1 MKITIITLIAIVAM
15 VFKSQ
20 AQVIPELSK
29 YLSGKTEAEV
39 VTVNVTNSKYTSF
52 GKCSLRVIG
61 NKLIGNYTQMFSDR
75 SLFQGD
81 KDNMGIELDLRNG
94 QLTMIINSWGG
105 VRETYNMVVQPN
117 GKLLIATSNDRS
129 VILSLSNIKGQLF
142 D

>member
-1 MKITIITLIAIVAM
+1 MKMTIITLIAIVAM

-20 AQVIPELSK
+20 AQVMPELSK

-39 VTVNVTNSKYTSF
+39 VTVNVTNSNYTSF